1 VVSRAGFGTFMKALY
16 NAVPMVLVPWGSD
29 QAGVAF
35 RACRLGAAAAV
46 DFADVDRSTI
56 AQAIETVLGSPSY
69 AAAASKASAILRT
82 RDGVAV
88 ASALLEGLAR

>member
-1 VVSRAGFGTFMKALY
+1 
-16 NAVPMVLVPWGSD
+16 
-29 QAGVAF
+29 
-35 RACRLGAAAAV
+35 V